1 MLQTA
6 HKRVQSQDYLSAHV
20 YEYTIETTP
29 EEAKHKQARPHPCSP
44 ELRSGRQP
52 ALLRRDS
59 ERRIFEIEIHLRFTF
74 DPQAYLFSTK

>member
-29 EEAKHKQARPHPCSP
+29 EEAKHKQAQPHPCSLSSDP
-44 ELRSGRQP
+44 DVTG
-52 ALLRRDS
+52 
-59 ERRIFEIEIHLRFTF
+59 TF
-74 DPQAYLFSTK
+74 AI